1 MATWNGTPNATKN
14 NVTALTASAT
24 PEHSLLSSHAPGKRK
39 KLVSWRFSLVW
50 EKFYKDQE
58 EKKKMQRSLFLQ
70 TDNHIHTH
78 VCTHSSWRIFRK
90 ERNTHTLTHTQVS
103 YLHCLKEA
111 TVWRAGWHFHT
122 ETLSSDTERQ
132 REGEGERGR
141 GGGKEGR
148 KSGREKEGGTD
159 WQGECRRGKRS
170 GEGGDRGRTRV
181 KERERERDS
190 RPLLL
195 VLGSIKAELR
205 GVVWAAAP
213 LLSPPPPPSHWI
225 KPVSDF

>member
-90 ERNTHTLTHTQVS
+90 ERNTHTHWHTHKSLTST
-103 YLHCLKEA
+103 A
-111 TVWRAGWHFHT
+111 WR
-122 ETLSSDTERQ
+122 RQ
-132 REGEGERGR
+132 
-141 GGGKEGR
+141 
-148 KSGREKEGGTD
+148 
-159 WQGECRRGKRS
+159 QS
-170 GEGGDRGRTRV
+170 GEQDGIFTLRRSPVTQRDRE
-181 KERERERDS
+181 KEREREGGEEGRKE
-190 RPLLL
+190 
-195 VLGSIKAELR
+195 GSQEERRREGQIGRENAGEVRGAGR
-205 GVVWAAAP
+205 GVTEEGREWKRGRERETAVPFFSCWAA
-213 LLSPPPPPSHWI
+213 
-225 KPVSDF
+225 